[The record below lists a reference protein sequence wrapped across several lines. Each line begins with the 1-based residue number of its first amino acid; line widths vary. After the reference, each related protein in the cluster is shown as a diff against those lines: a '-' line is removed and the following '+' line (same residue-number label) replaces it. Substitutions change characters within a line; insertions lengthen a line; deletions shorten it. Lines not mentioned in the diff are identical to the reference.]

1 MTTIVGNLPLSRTAR
16 RGLAAAG
23 IGAGSVVLAG
33 VSGGPDSTA
42 LLSVLAA
49 LAPDLGFSLRA
60 CHVDHGIRGAGERG
74 ADLEAVRALCAALAV
89 PLEVSVVPE
98 GAIVREAREGGR
110 SLEEVARRHR
120 HALLQAAA
128 DAASAAGSGAPC
140 HVALGH
146 TRDDHLETV
155 LMRVLQGAGPH
166 GLAGIAA
173 RRGRVVRP
181 LLEASRAD
189 VNGHLAAVGL
199 AARTDPSNADTR
211 FLRNRVR
218 ALVVPALDR
227 AAPYWRAGLT
237 DLARVMA
244 QVSRLLDAEAA
255 RLAWAP
261 AEDDGWRIDRETF
274 FTADPA
280 VRRHALL
287 LLADRMLRD
296 SRPEGRAPVRLPR
309 RFLAPALG
317 PDPGTERRVL
327 VRGHGLALRIEET
340 GLWWGPDIA
349 GAAEKGYLL
358 CVPREGILS
367 IEGTLG
373 TAPGSVTVAE
383 FRRGTGARPGETAIP
398 VREVVPPLVLRSR
411 RKGDRIDGPNGSVTV
426 KSLCAGWALPS
437 RRAAAVPVLADRRG
451 IVAVLG
457 GAAGGGTAIRS
468 TGPVPAE
475 ECLLVRIAGGAKER
489 RA

>member
-1 MTTIVGNLPLSRTAR
+1 MTTTGGSLPLSRAAR
-16 RGLAAAG
+16 RALAG
-23 IGAGSVVLAG
+23 VGAGSVVLAG

-49 LAPDLGFSLRA
+49 LAPELGFSLRA
-60 CHVDHGIRGAGERG
+60 CHVDHGIRGATERR
-74 ADLEAVRALCAALAV
+74 ADLEAVRALCAAIGV
-89 PLEVSVVPE
+89 PLEVRSVPA
-98 GAIVREAREGGR
+98 GAIALEAREGSR

-120 HALLQAAA
+120 YALLQAAA
-128 DAASAAGSGAPC
+128 DAASDADAGSPC
-140 HVALGH
+140 FVALGH

-166 GLAGIAA
+166 GLAGIAV

-181 LLEASRAD
+181 LLDATRAD
-189 VNGHLAAVGL
+189 VSRHLAAAGL

-218 ALVVPALDR
+218 AVLVPALDC
-227 AAPYWRAGLT
+227 AAPGWRAGLL
-237 DLARVMA
+237 DLARDMA
-244 QVSRLLDAEAA
+244 RVSRLLDAEAA
-255 RLAWAP
+255 RLAWVP
-261 AEDDGWRIDRETF
+261 AGEGGWRIERSAYF
-274 FTADPA
+274 AADPA

-287 LLADRMLRD
+287 LLADRLLHGTH
-296 SRPEGRAPVRLPR
+296 PLRLPR

-317 PDPGTERRVL
+317 PDPVTARRVL
-327 VRGHGLALRIEET
+327 ARGHGLALRVEGT
-340 GLWWGPDIA
+340 SLWWGPDIA
-349 GAAEKGYLL
+349 GTSEKGYLV

-367 IEGTLG
+367 IDGAPG
-373 TAPGSVTVAE
+373 AQGAAPGSGIVVE

-411 RKGDRIDGPNGSVTV
+411 RKGDRIDGPRGSVTL
-426 KSLCAGWALPS
+426 KSLCAGWAAPS
-437 RRAAAVPVLADRRG
+437 RRAAEAPVLADRRG
-451 IVAVLG
+451 VVAVLG
-457 GAAGGGTAIRS
+457 GAVGGETATRS
-468 TGPVPAE
+468 PGPVPGE